1 MTEQELEKLY
11 NDAYKSVYWTAI
23 SLLKNKEEAEDVV
36 QDTFITAYNS
46 YDSLKDKAKAIG
58 WVKKIAA
65 NKCLNILT
73 RTRTFN
79 ADDEFFDDTEAVGED
94 FLPESMVETAEK
106 RKIIMDIINNT
117 LSEETAMTIIL
128 FYFDE
133 MSIKEIAE
141 KLNIPQGTVLSR
153 LNYAKK
159 KIKKE
164 VEKYEKDNKDK
175 LFVGVP
181 FLTLLFEKE
190 AEQIPFKPMPAS
202 LLSMAASTKAA
213 AGTSAATAAKT
224 TATATVIKGAAIGI
238 AAAVAI
244 GGAGLFAYKKIAGRP
259 DRSRS
264 TSKTRETTETVETKE
279 TEKNVNSKGMTPDQ
293 LNLAGGYVSY
303 ATYHDSKGDVEKDH
317 QYFDAN
323 GNLVLDCLYNDKGEM
338 IHSDYF
344 IYEGETLVR
353 EELWDNSTDKYGL
366 YKDYT
371 YGPNGI
377 ERVDTGYMY
386 LNNGE
391 VEKYYEYEYDD
402 LGRLIKITQY
412 YTDSDKIY
420 WYCDYTYND
429 DGTYMTQVTSF
440 DTLSQKMVQSSG
452 YSIYNADGLL
462 LEEKTGSGGLS
473 ETDIYHYDDN
483 GVLLTME
490 NYSVNTLH
498 YTKYCEYDSEGRLIR
513 EYAINKNDVQIWE
526 YTYVIE
532 EL

>member
-224 TATATVIKGAAIGI
+224 TATATVIKGAAIGV
-238 AAAVAI
+238 AAVIAI
-244 GGAGLFAYKKIAGRP
+244 GGAGLFAYKKLATKNE
-259 DRSRS
+259 RSKS
-264 TSKTRETTETVETKE
+264 KSKTRETITETVEITE
-279 TEKNVNSKGMTPDQ
+279 TEKTINSKGMTPDQ
-293 LNLAGGYVSY
+293 LNLQSGYVSY
-303 ATYHDSKGDVEKDH
+303 ETYHDSNGDEKRDQ
-317 QYFDAN
+317 QYFDAD
-323 GNLVLDCLYNDKGEM
+323 GNMVLDCVYNENGEM
-338 IHSDYF
+338 THSDYF
-344 IYEGETLVR
+344 IYEGGKLTR
-353 EELWDNSTDKYGL
+353 EELWDYSEEQYGRF
-366 YKDYT
+366 KDYT
-371 YGPNGI
+371 YGPYGI
-377 ERVDTGYMY
+377 ERVDTGYLYM
-386 LNNGE
+386 NIGE
-391 VEKYYEYEYDD
+391 VDKYFVYEYDD
-402 LGRLIKITQY
+402 LGRLIKVTRY
-412 YTDSDKIY
+412 SNESDKVF
-420 WYCDYTYND
+420 WYSDYIYND
-429 DGTYMTQVTSF
+429 DGSYLEKVTSW
-440 DTLSQKMVQSSG
+440 DMLSQQMKESG
-452 YSIYNADGLL
+452 ESRLYDADGKLI
-462 LEEKTGSGGLS
+462 EEKTGFMN
-473 ETDIYHYDDN
+473 EKKVYTYDDN
-483 GVLLTME
+483 GNILTVE
-490 NYSVNTLH
+490 NYSGTKLDFTLT
-498 YTKYCEYDSEGRLIR
+498 YEYDSEGRLVR
-513 EYAINKNDVQIWE
+513 KVAVNNSGVQIFE
-526 YTYVIE
+526 YTYDIE

>member
-36 QDTFITAYNS
+36 QDTFITAFKS
-46 YDSLKDKAKAIG
+46 YDSLKDKDKAVA

-73 RTRTFN
+73 RTRTVN
-79 ADDEFFDDTEAVGED
+79 AEDEFFDDTEAIGDD
-94 FLPESMVETAEK
+94 FLPESVVESAEK
-106 RKIIMDIINNT
+106 RKILMDIINNS
-117 LSEETAMTIIL
+117 LSEDSRMTIIL
-128 FYFDE
+128 FYFNE

-141 KLNIPQGTVLSR
+141 KLDIPQGTVLSR

-175 LFVGVP
+175 LFMAIP

-213 AGTSAATAAKT
+213 GASAATATKAT
-224 TATATVIKGAAIGI
+224 GAATAVNGVAIGLV
-238 AAAVAI
+238 AAVAI
-244 GGAGLFAYKKIAGRP
+244 GSASFFAYTKLSPKNEKRKSS
-259 DRSRS
+259 SR
-264 TSKTRETTETVETKE
+264 TEETHETKE
-279 TEKNVNSKGMTPDQ
+279 TLESKKDINSKGMTPDQ
-293 LNLAGGYVSY
+293 LNLSGGYVSY
-303 ATYHDSKGDVEKDH
+303 CTYHDSDEDTERD
-317 QYFDAN
+317 QCYYDSN
-323 GNLVLDCLYNDKGEM
+323 GNLVLDCLYNEDGEM

-344 IYEGETLVR
+344 IYEDGRLAR
-353 EELWDNSTDKYGL
+353 EELWDYSTDQNGS

-377 ERVDTGYMY
+377 ERVDTGYLY

-391 VEKYYEYEYDD
+391 VEKYFEYEYDD
-402 LGRLIKITQY
+402 LGRLIKITQH

-420 WYCDYTYND
+420 WYCDYTYET
-429 DGTYMTQVTSF
+429 DGSYTTQVTSF
-440 DTLSQKMVQSSG
+440 DTLSQKMKESSA
-452 YSIYNADGLL
+452 YSIYSADDLL
-462 LEEKTGSGGLS
+462 IEEKTGMLN
-473 ETDIYHYDDN
+473 EKNIYTYDDN
-483 GVLLTME
+483 GVLQTKE
-490 NYSVNTLH
+490 NYSGKTLD
-498 YTKYCEYDSEGRLIR
+498 YTSYYEYDSEGRLVR
-513 EYAINKNDVQIWE
+513 EYAINKRGDQIWE
-526 YTYVIE
+526 NTYVIE
-532 EL
+532 DL